1 MSERTLEDLQP
12 LDARR
17 FEIAI
22 KRLADGLRYGTDRS
36 PFVGSGLEFAQSR
49 PYQPGDPVRRIDWRV
64 TARKG
69 RVFVKEY
76 ETLRALPVTFV
87 VDTSASMAVSSTRR
101 SKYRLAVE
109 LAGGLALA
117 CLERVS
123 PVGVVGAGSRPLR
136 VAPSLS
142 RDQVYQWLHRLRRYR
157 HDETTHLAQRLREVG
172 EQTLERSL
180 VVVLSDLHEPAAL
193 SALERLGQAH
203 DVAVLQL
210 RDPAEDT
217 LAGGGLVFGREAE
230 TGVAFVTRGR
240 AARGELEDVRQRL
253 RRSGIDHLLLRT
265 DRPVRA
271 PLRQFL
277 QARGLLGRGAR

>member
-1 MSERTLEDLQP
+1 MSEHTLDELQP

-17 FEIAI
+17 FEVAV

-49 PYQPGDPVRRIDWRV
+49 PYHPGDPVRRIDWRV
-64 TARKG
+64 TARRG

-76 ETLRALPVTFV
+76 ETLRALPVYLV
-87 VDTSASMAVSSTRR
+87 VDTSASMTVSSTPR

-109 LAGGLALA
+109 VAGGLALA

-123 PVGVVGAGSRPLR
+123 PVGLIGAGGRSLHA
-136 VAPSLS
+136 APSLS
-142 RDQVYQWLHRLRRYR
+142 REQVFQWLHQLRRYR
-157 HDETTHLAQRLREVG
+157 LDEPTRLATRLVELGQRA
-172 EQTLERSL
+172 LERS
-180 VVVLSDLHEPAAL
+180 VVFVLSDLHDPAAL
-193 SALERLGQAH
+193 GALRRLGHAH
-203 DVAVLQL
+203 DVAVIQL

-217 LAGGGLVFGREAE
+217 LAGGGLVFAREAE

-240 AARGELEDVRQRL
+240 ATQVDDGAARQSL
-253 RRSGIDHLLLRT
+253 RRAGIDHLLLRT
-265 DRPVRA
+265 LGPVRA

-277 QARGLLGRGAR
+277 ASRGLLGRGSR

>member
-1 MSERTLEDLQP
+1 VSPRTLDELQP

-17 FEIAI
+17 FEIAV

-49 PYQPGDPVRRIDWRV
+49 PYQPGDSVRRIDWRV

-76 ETLRALPVTFV
+76 ETLRALPVYLV
-87 VDTSASMAVSSTRR
+87 VDTSASMTLSSTPR

-109 LAGGLALA
+109 IAGGLGLA

-123 PVGVVGAGSRPLR
+123 PVGVVGAGGRR
-136 VAPSLS
+136 VHAAPSLS
-142 RDQVYQWLHRLRRYR
+142 REQVFTWLHTLRRYR
-157 HDETTHLAQRLREVG
+157 LDEPTRLG
-172 EQTLERSL
+172 EQLVRIGERALEKSL
-180 VVVLSDLHEPAAL
+180 VFVLSDLHDPTAL
-193 SALERLGQAH
+193 GALRRLAQAH

-217 LAGGGLVFGREAE
+217 LAGGGFVFAREAE
-230 TGVAFVTRGR
+230 TGAAFVTRGR
-240 AARGELEDVRQRL
+240 ATRAETAPLRQSL
-253 RRSGIDHLLLRT
+253 RRAGIDHLMLRT
-265 DRPVRA
+265 DGPVRA

-277 QARGLLGRGAR
+277 ASRGLLGRGSR